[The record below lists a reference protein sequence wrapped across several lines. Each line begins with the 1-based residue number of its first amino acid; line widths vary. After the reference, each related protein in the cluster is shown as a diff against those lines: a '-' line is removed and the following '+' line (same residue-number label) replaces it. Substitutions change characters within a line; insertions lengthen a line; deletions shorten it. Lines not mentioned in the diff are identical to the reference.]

1 VVQPTRPA
9 VDAPCPNSTW
19 SWSWSEEGSA
29 VKLLRHL
36 LAIGALPFMVAVIV
50 PVYLIRASDGP
61 NVGWNLAPPLGLL
74 PAIVGCVLL
83 GLGVL
88 LVYQTVSLFATIG
101 KGTLAPWDPPT
112 TLVIRGPY
120 QYVRNPMISGVLAIL
135 LGEAIFFGSFPVLSW
150 FLFFFAINALIM
162 PLIEEPL
169 LESRFGS
176 DYVDYKRAVPRWIPK
191 LRRSGRRSNDSP

>member
-1 VVQPTRPA
+1 M
-9 VDAPCPNSTW
+9 
-19 SWSWSEEGSA
+19 

-36 LAIGALPFMVAVIV
+36 LAIGTLPVVVAVII
-50 PVYLIRASDGP
+50 PAYLIRADGGP
-61 NVGWNLAPPLGLL
+61 KVGWYLAPPLGLL
-74 PAIVGCVLL
+74 PTLVGGLL
-83 GLGVL
+83 VGLGVL

-101 KGTLAPWDPPT
+101 KGTLAPWDPPR

-135 LGEAIFFGSFPVLSW
+135 LGEAILFGSFPVFSW
-150 FLFFFAINALIM
+150 FVLFFATNALIM

-169 LESRFGS
+169 LESRFGT

-191 LRRSGRRSNDSP
+191 LRRSGRRSNESP